1 MTEPAAGRG
10 RTGRVLVLVV
20 GDEIVDGSVRDRN
33 GARVAAAVSARG
45 GSIVRIES
53 VGDDLD
59 SIARAVRDGVKLG
72 AVIVTGGLGPTRD
85 DVTREGVAAALGL
98 PLVVDDGW
106 TERAAARHPIVR
118 RLPGMERQSRIPEG
132 ARAVDNP
139 AGTALGFLA
148 ETREGGW
155 VLVLPGVPSEISAM
169 LRGEAGSILDDRL
182 PGCVGPVVRA
192 AIAGVPES
200 VVAARVDEVAELRG
214 LRLASYPHRG
224 TVDLLVRP
232 SPGQEGDAATLA
244 LEAAV
249 RGLRRRFGVDLYE
262 VGDRRLP
269 ETVVDELR
277 SRDMTLAVAES
288 CTGGGLGATVTSV
301 PGSSDVFWGGAIV
314 YANAAKQRL
323 LGVPGPLLEREG
335 AVSEAVALAMAH
347 GMRERAETSWGVS
360 VTGVAGPSGGTPE
373 KPVGTVWMAA
383 VGEREAVRRYRLPGD
398 RAEVRDRSVTAALDL
413 LRRIV
418 IHSE

>member
-1 MTEPAAGRG
+1 
-10 RTGRVLVLVV
+10 VLVV
-20 GDEIVDGSVRDRN
+20 GDEIVNGSVRDRN
-33 GARVAAAVSARG
+33 GVRVAAAVSARG

-85 DVTREGVAAALGL
+85 DVTREGVAAALGV

-155 VLVLPGVPSEISAM
+155 VLVLPGVPSEIAAM
-169 LRGEAGSILDDRL
+169 LGGEAGNILDDRL
-182 PGCVGPVVRA
+182 PGGVGPVVRA

-262 VGDRRLP
+262 VGDRGLP

-277 SRDMTLAVAES
+277 SRGMTLSVAES
-288 CTGGGLGATVTSV
+288 CTGGGLGAAVTSV

-323 LGVPGPLLEREG
+323 LGVPEPLLEREG
-335 AVSEAVALAMAH
+335 AVSEAVALAMAR
-347 GMRERAETSWGVS
+347 GMRDRAETSWGVS
-360 VTGVAGPSGGTPE
+360 ITGVAGPSGGTPE

-383 VGEREAVRRYRLPGD
+383 VGEREAVRRYHLPGG

>member
-1 MTEPAAGRG
+1 VTVPAAGRG
-10 RTGRVLVLVV
+10 RSGRVLVLVV

-33 GARVAAAVSARG
+33 GVRVAAAVSARG

-59 SIARAVRDGVKLG
+59 SIARAVREGVKLG
-72 AVIVTGGLGPTRD
+72 GVIVTGGLGPTRD
-85 DVTREGVAAALGL
+85 DVTREGVAAALGV

-139 AGTALGFLA
+139 TGTALGFLA

-169 LRGEAGSILDDRL
+169 LAGEAGNILDDRL
-182 PGCVGPVVRA
+182 PGSVGPVVRA

-200 VVAARVDEVAELRG
+200 VVAARVEEVAELRG

-249 RGLRRRFGVDLYE
+249 RGLRLRFGPDLYE
-262 VGDRRLP
+262 VGDRGLS

-277 SRDMTLAVAES
+277 SRGMTLAVAES
-288 CTGGGLGATVTSV
+288 CTGGGLGAAVTAV
-301 PGSSDVFWGGAIV
+301 PGSSDVFWGGVIV

-323 LGVPGPLLEREG
+323 LGVPGPMLEREG
-335 AVSEAVALAMAH
+335 AVSEAVALAMAR
-347 GMRERAETSWGVS
+347 GMRGRAETSWGVS
-360 VTGVAGPSGGTPE
+360 ITGVAGPSGGTPE

-383 VGEREAVRRYRLPGD
+383 VGEREAVRRYHLPGG
-398 RAEVRDRSVTAALDL
+398 RAEVRDRSVAAALDL
-413 LRRIV
+413 LRRTV

>member
-1 MTEPAAGRG
+1 MTVPAAGRG
-10 RTGRVLVLVV
+10 RSGRVLVLVV

-33 GARVAAAVSARG
+33 GVRVAAAVSARG

-59 SIARAVRDGVKLG
+59 SIARAVREGVKLG
-72 AVIVTGGLGPTRD
+72 GVIVTGGLGPTRD
-85 DVTREGVAAALGL
+85 DVTREGVAAALGV

-139 AGTALGFLA
+139 TGTALGFLA

-169 LRGEAGSILDDRL
+169 LAGEAGNILDDRL
-182 PGCVGPVVRA
+182 PGSVGPVVRA

-200 VVAARVDEVAELRG
+200 VVAARVEEVAELRG

-249 RGLRRRFGVDLYE
+249 RGLRLRFGPDLYE
-262 VGDRRLP
+262 VGDRGLS

-277 SRDMTLAVAES
+277 SRGMTLAVAES
-288 CTGGGLGATVTSV
+288 CTGGGLGAAVTAV
-301 PGSSDVFWGGAIV
+301 PGSSDVFWGGVIV

-323 LGVPGPLLEREG
+323 LGVPGPMLEREG
-335 AVSEAVALAMAH
+335 AVSEAVALAMAR
-347 GMRERAETSWGVS
+347 GMRGRAETSWGVS
-360 VTGVAGPSGGTPE
+360 ITGVAGPSGGTPE
-373 KPVGTVWMAA
+373 KPVGTVSMAA
-383 VGEREAVRRYRLPGD
+383 VGEREAVRRYHLPGG
-398 RAEVRDRSVTAALDL
+398 RAEVRDRSVAAALDL
-413 LRRIV
+413 LRRTV

>member
-1 MTEPAAGRG
+1 MTVPAAGRG
-10 RTGRVLVLVV
+10 RSGRVLVLVV

-33 GARVAAAVSARG
+33 GVRVAAAVSARG

-59 SIARAVRDGVKLG
+59 SIARAVREGVKLG
-72 AVIVTGGLGPTRD
+72 GVIVTGGLGPTRD
-85 DVTREGVAAALGL
+85 DVTREGVAAALGV

-139 AGTALGFLA
+139 TGTALGFLA

-169 LRGEAGSILDDRL
+169 LAGEAGNILDDRL
-182 PGCVGPVVRA
+182 PGSVGPVVRA

-200 VVAARVDEVAELRG
+200 VVAARVEEVAELRG

-249 RGLRRRFGVDLYE
+249 RGLRLRFGPDLYE
-262 VGDRRLP
+262 VGDRGLS

-277 SRDMTLAVAES
+277 SRGMTLAVAES
-288 CTGGGLGATVTSV
+288 CTGGGLGAAVTAV
-301 PGSSDVFWGGAIV
+301 PGSSDVFWGGVIV

-323 LGVPGPLLEREG
+323 LGVPGPMLEREG
-335 AVSEAVALAMAH
+335 AVSEAVALAMAR
-347 GMRERAETSWGVS
+347 GMRGRAETSWGVS
-360 VTGVAGPSGGTPE
+360 ITGVAGPSGGTPE

-383 VGEREAVRRYRLPGD
+383 VGEREAVRRYHLPGG

-413 LRRIV
+413 LRRTV
-418 IHSE
+418 MHSE

>member
-1 MTEPAAGRG
+1 MTVPAAGRG
-10 RTGRVLVLVV
+10 RSGRVLVLVV

-33 GARVAAAVSARG
+33 GVRVAAAVSARG

-59 SIARAVRDGVKLG
+59 SIARAVREGVKLG
-72 AVIVTGGLGPTRD
+72 GVIVTGGLGPTRD
-85 DVTREGVAAALGL
+85 DVTREGVAAALGV

-139 AGTALGFLA
+139 TGTALGFLA

-169 LRGEAGSILDDRL
+169 LAGEAGNILDDRL
-182 PGCVGPVVRA
+182 PGSVGPVVRA

-200 VVAARVDEVAELRG
+200 VVAARVEEVAELRG

-249 RGLRRRFGVDLYE
+249 RGLRLRFGPDLYE
-262 VGDRRLP
+262 VGDRGLS

-277 SRDMTLAVAES
+277 SRGMTLAVAES
-288 CTGGGLGATVTSV
+288 CTGGGLGAAVTAV
-301 PGSSDVFWGGAIV
+301 PGSSDVFWGGVIV

-323 LGVPGPLLEREG
+323 LGVPGPMLEREG
-335 AVSEAVALAMAH
+335 AVSEAVALAMAR
-347 GMRERAETSWGVS
+347 GMRGRAETSWGVS
-360 VTGVAGPSGGTPE
+360 ITGVAGPSGGTPE

-383 VGEREAVRRYRLPGD
+383 VGEREAVRRYHLPGG
-398 RAEVRDRSVTAALDL
+398 RAEVRDRSVAAALDL
-413 LRRIV
+413 LRRTV

>member
-1 MTEPAAGRG
+1 
-10 RTGRVLVLVV
+10 VLVV

-33 GARVAAAVSARG
+33 GVRVAAAVSARG

-59 SIARAVRDGVKLG
+59 SIARAVREGVKLG
-72 AVIVTGGLGPTRD
+72 GVIVTGGLGPTRD
-85 DVTREGVAAALGL
+85 DVTREGVAAALGV

-139 AGTALGFLA
+139 TGTALGFLA

-169 LRGEAGSILDDRL
+169 LAGEAGNILDDRL
-182 PGCVGPVVRA
+182 PGSVGPVVRA

-200 VVAARVDEVAELRG
+200 VVAARVEEVAELRG

-249 RGLRRRFGVDLYE
+249 RGLRLRFGPDLYE
-262 VGDRRLP
+262 VGDRGLS

-277 SRDMTLAVAES
+277 SRGMTLAVAES
-288 CTGGGLGATVTSV
+288 CTGGGLGAAVTAV
-301 PGSSDVFWGGAIV
+301 PGSSDVFWGGVIV

-323 LGVPGPLLEREG
+323 LGVPGPMLEREG
-335 AVSEAVALAMAH
+335 AVSEAVALAMAR
-347 GMRERAETSWGVS
+347 GMRGRAETSWGVS
-360 VTGVAGPSGGTPE
+360 ITGVAGPSGGTPE

-383 VGEREAVRRYRLPGD
+383 VGEREAVRRYHLPGG
-398 RAEVRDRSVTAALDL
+398 RAEVRDRSVAAALDL
-413 LRRIV
+413 LRRTV

>member
-1 MTEPAAGRG
+1 MTGPAARRG

-20 GDEIVDGSVRDRN
+20 GDEIVNGSVRDRN
-33 GARVAAAVSARG
+33 GVRVAAAVSARG

-85 DVTREGVAAALGL
+85 DVTREGVAAALGV

-155 VLVLPGVPSEISAM
+155 VLVLPGVPSEIAAM
-169 LRGEAGSILDDRL
+169 LGGEAGNILDDRL
-182 PGCVGPVVRA
+182 PGGVGPVVRA

-262 VGDRRLP
+262 VGDRGLP

-277 SRDMTLAVAES
+277 SRGMTLSVAES
-288 CTGGGLGATVTSV
+288 CTGGGLGAAVTSV

-323 LGVPGPLLEREG
+323 LGVPEPLLEREG
-335 AVSEAVALAMAH
+335 AVSEAVALAMAR
-347 GMRERAETSWGVS
+347 GMRDRAETSWGVS
-360 VTGVAGPSGGTPE
+360 ITGVAGPSGGTPE

-383 VGEREAVRRYRLPGD
+383 VGEREAVRRYHLPGG